1 MSISAASQMMND
13 LILDFPKHIKTAL
26 ALAAKVD
33 LERPEVDF
41 KNVLILGMGGSG
53 IGGVLVKNWIADDI
67 AVPVQVAND
76 YQIPAY
82 VDQDTLIIASSYSG
96 NTEET
101 LMALGEALERNV
113 SVIGITSG
121 GKLEKL
127 CKENGFPVFIVPGGN
142 PPRASLGYSLAT
154 LCAIFEKLELVT
166 NRYTA
171 MIERAADLITK
182 QVSDIQIQADGLA
195 KFLANRIPVFYATPH
210 MEGLAIRG
218 RQQINENSKG
228 LAWHHLIPEMNHNEL
243 LGWTGGNASYA
254 PVFLLSQHEF
264 NRNLQRITLTKEEID
279 VRGSSSITF
288 VGKGASLV
296 EETIYL
302 MHILDWASLY
312 LANIKN
318 ADPVAIP
325 VIDRLKAALDSFTN
339 E

>member
-1 MSISAASQMMND
+1 MSNAAASQLMNQ
-13 LILDFPKHIKTAL
+13 LILDFPQHLRTAL
-26 ALAAKVD
+26 ALATQVE

-41 KNVLILGMGGSG
+41 KNVLVLGMGGSG
-53 IGGVLVKNWIADDI
+53 IGGVLVKNWISDDI
-67 AVPVQVAND
+67 AVPVQVSND

-82 VDQDTLIIASSYSG
+82 VDQDTLVIASSYSG

-101 LMALGEALERNV
+101 LMALNEALERNV
-113 SVIGITSG
+113 SVVGITSG

-154 LCAIFEKLELVT
+154 LCAVFEKLELVT

-171 MIERAADLITK
+171 MIEQAALLIEN
-182 QVSDIQIQADGLA
+182 QLSDIQIQADELA
-195 KFLANRIPVFYATPH
+195 KFFLNRTPIFYATPH

-228 LAWHHLIPEMNHNEL
+228 LAWHHLVPEMNHNEL
-243 LGWTGGNASYA
+243 LGWSGGNASYA

-264 NRNLQRITLTKEEID
+264 NRNLRRIELTKEEI
-279 VRGSSSITF
+279 VARGSSHLTF
-288 VGKGASLV
+288 VGKGDSLV

-312 LANIKN
+312 LANMKDV
-318 ADPVAIP
+318 DPVAIP

>member
-1 MSISAASQMMND
+1 MSNASASMMMQN
-13 LILDFPKHIKTAL
+13 LILDFPKHIKIAL
-26 ALAAKVD
+26 DLSARVALDKPD
-33 LERPEVDF
+33 FDF

-53 IGGVLVKNWIADDI
+53 IGGVLVKNWISDDI

-82 VDQDTLIIASSYSG
+82 VDQDTLVIASSYSG

-101 LMALGEALERNV
+101 LMALNEALERNV
-113 SVIGITSG
+113 SVVGITSG

-154 LCAIFEKLELVT
+154 LCAVFEKLELVT

-171 MIERAADLITK
+171 MIEQAAVLIDNHL
-182 QVSDIQIQADGLA
+182 SDIQIQADALA
-195 KFLANRIPVFYATPH
+195 KFFLNRTPIFYATPQ

-228 LAWHHLIPEMNHNEL
+228 LAWHHLVPEMNHNEL
-243 LGWTGGNASYA
+243 LGWSGGNASYA

-264 NRNLQRITLTKEEID
+264 NRNLRRIELTKEEI
-279 VRGSSSITF
+279 VARGSSHLTF
-288 VGKGASLV
+288 VGKGDSLV

-312 LANIKN
+312 LADMKDV
-318 ADPVAIP
+318 DPVAIP

>member
-1 MSISAASQMMND
+1 MSKSAAYQLMND
-13 LILDFPKHIKTAL
+13 LILDFSNHMKTAL
-26 ALAAKVD
+26 SLASKID
-33 LERPEVDF
+33 LEKPEVDY

-53 IGGVLVKNWIADDI
+53 IGGVIVKNWIADDI
-67 AVPVQVAND
+67 AIPVQVAND
-76 YQIPAY
+76 YQVPAY

-101 LMALGEALERNV
+101 IMALTEAFERNV

-121 GKLEKL
+121 GKLEKF
-127 CKENGFPVFIVPGGN
+127 CNENNFPVFVVPGGN

-154 LCAIFEKLELVT
+154 LCAVFEKLELVT

-171 MIERAADLITK
+171 MIEKAGKLIEADLA
-182 QVSDIQIQADGLA
+182 DIQAKGMEVA
-195 KFLANRIPVFYATPH
+195 KFMAGRTPIFYATPH
-210 MEGLAIRG
+210 MEGLAIRC

-228 LAWHHLIPEMNHNEL
+228 LAWHHLVPEMNHNEL

-264 NRNLQRITLTKEEID
+264 NRNLRRIELTKEEID
-279 VRGSSSITF
+279 ARNSSSMTF
-288 VGKGASLV
+288 VAKGDSLV

-312 LANIKN
+312 LSDINN
-318 ADPVAIP
+318 QDPVAIP
-325 VIDRLKAALDSFTN
+325 VIDKLKAALDSFK
-339 E
+339 

>member
-1 MSISAASQMMND
+1 MSKSAAYQLMND
-13 LILDFPKHIKTAL
+13 LILDFSNHMKTAL
-26 ALAAKVD
+26 DLASRVE
-33 LERPEVDF
+33 LEKREVDF

-53 IGGVLVKNWIADDI
+53 IGGVIVKNWIADDI
-67 AVPVQVAND
+67 AIPVQVIND

-101 LMALGEALERNV
+101 IMALNEASDRNV
-113 SVIGITSG
+113 FVVGITSG
-121 GKLEKL
+121 GKLEQF
-127 CKENGFPVFIVPGGN
+127 CKDNNFPVFVVPGGN

-154 LCAIFEKLELVT
+154 LCAVFEKLELVT

-171 MIERAADLITK
+171 MIEKAGKLIETDL
-182 QVSDIQIQADGLA
+182 VDIQAKGMEVA
-195 KFLANRIPVFYATPH
+195 KFMTDRTPIFYATPH
-210 MEGLAIRG
+210 MEGLAIRC

-264 NRNLQRITLTKEEID
+264 NRNLRRIELTKEEID
-279 VRGSSSITF
+279 ARNSSSMTF
-288 VGKGASLV
+288 VAKGDSLV

-302 MHILDWASLY
+302 MHIMDWASLY
-312 LANIKN
+312 LADIKN
-318 ADPVAIP
+318 QDPVAIP
-325 VIDRLKAALDSFTN
+325 VIDRLKAALDSFN
-339 E
+339 

>member
-1 MSISAASQMMND
+1 MSKSEASQLMNN
-13 LILDFPKHIKTAL
+13 LILDFSNHLKTAL
-26 ALAAKVD
+26 AIASKVD

-67 AVPVQVAND
+67 SIPIQVAND

-82 VDQDTLIIASSYSG
+82 VDQDTLVIASSYSG

-101 LMALGEALERNV
+101 LMALNEALERNV

-127 CKENGFPVFIVPGGN
+127 CNENGFPVFVVPGGN

-154 LCAIFEKLELVT
+154 LCAVFEKLELVT

-171 MIERAADLITK
+171 MIEQAAASIQNQL
-182 QVSDIQIQADGLA
+182 SDIQIQADNLA
-195 KFLANRIPVFYATPH
+195 KFLLNRTPIFYATPH

-228 LAWHHLIPEMNHNEL
+228 LAWHHLVPEMNHNEL
-243 LGWTGGNASYA
+243 LGWTGGNADFA

-264 NRNLQRITLTKEEID
+264 NRNLRRIELTKEEINE
-279 VRGSSSITF
+279 RGSSSMTF
-288 VGKGASLV
+288 VGKGDSLV

-312 LANIKN
+312 LADLNGQ
-318 ADPVAIP
+318 DPVAIP
-325 VIDRLKAALDSFTN
+325 VIDKLKAALDSFTN

>member
-1 MSISAASQMMND
+1 MSNAAASQLMNQ
-13 LILDFPKHIKTAL
+13 LILDFPQHMRTAL
-26 ALAAKVD
+26 ALATKVE
-33 LERPEVDF
+33 LERPEVDY
-41 KNVLILGMGGSG
+41 KNVFILGMGGSG

-82 VDQDTLIIASSYSG
+82 VDQDTLVIASSYSG

-154 LCAIFEKLELVT
+154 LCAVFEKLELVT

-171 MIERAADLITK
+171 MIEQATVLIEN
-182 QVSDIQIQADGLA
+182 QLSDIQIQADQLA
-195 KFLANRIPVFYATPH
+195 QFLANRTPIFYATPQ

-228 LAWHHLIPEMNHNEL
+228 LVWHHLVPEMNHNEL
-243 LGWTGGNASYA
+243 LGWSGGNASYA

-264 NRNLQRITLTKEEID
+264 NRNLRRIELTKEE
-279 VRGSSSITF
+279 VVARGSSHLTF
-288 VGKGASLV
+288 VGKGDSLV
-296 EETIYL
+296 EETVYL

-312 LANIKN
+312 LANIKDV
-318 ADPVAIP
+318 DPVAIP